1 MEDYKLELA
10 AAKGMALAYLAVGP
24 LNDERV
30 QSVVDFVCRGTE
42 KISKL
47 SETDLDHFR
56 SFIRSYVEEIV
67 GRTQEEGSLLLDDY
81 EKKDWYD
88 SSKPR
93 PYWEEYLEYLKT
105 DTNWVDRQYAV
116 LDSDTDKIC
125 GALGDPTFN
134 GSFHVKGLVVGDVQ
148 SGKTSTYI
156 GLMCKAADAGY
167 KVFVLLTGTTE
178 KLRSQTQ
185 KRVEKGFIGIGQQ
198 EGKEE
203 NGLVGVG
210 LSRNKKG
217 ILFPISLT
225 SASQDFVMK
234 ASQNSSQMVG
244 DQPLVFVCKKQVSI
258 LKRIYSALS
267 VRKGPNGTVNS
278 SLLLIDDESDNASV
292 NTSKDENDPTKV
304 NLGIRNLLELFA
316 RSSYVGITATPFANV
331 FIDPDS
337 VDSMCHEDLFPKD
350 FIFTLNPPSN
360 YLGASKYF
368 DKESK
373 YYGCLRLLDELDIG
387 PTSCLPIDHKQ
398 DWESESL
405 PEKLY
410 EAIRTYCLADCICQ
424 KRGFPKKRSMLI
436 NVSYFSSVHRV
447 VKRDVDGYIER
458 LRKALRFFSDSE
470 NETNNDITEL
480 KATFETEY
488 SKCGF
493 SWEELLPI
501 LYDSVLKI
509 ETFTVNSKAKM
520 SKEKEKA
527 FDAATSKIVI
537 GGYSLSRGLTLDGL
551 IVSYMSRSTSTY
563 DVLMQMGR
571 WFGYRPHFEDL
582 IRIWLP
588 KDTAGWYGDI
598 STATE
603 ELKSDIAKM
612 NELKMR
618 PREFGV
624 RIRNMTDELDI
635 TSPEKMRTARLMGC
649 NETLFGKFKEAA
661 AVPFDSKANN
671 DNLLAAKKLAVN
683 AGAHGPLEGGAYVF
697 KDVPRETVEQFF
709 REYRFDYMED
719 AKAYFDTWSSI
730 RSFIFDVC
738 SKMYSKWD
746 VAFASNVK
754 QDDESGAP
762 FPVTDEMSIIPM
774 SRKVKLYD
782 GPMRIVI
789 SGTHAHIG
797 SSTDTSYGLSKE
809 KINYLKMNRVS
820 EKCGSD
826 DRKLYLCEGR
836 NPLLVIYICVARPL
850 PEFSQGTQN
859 AARNSLEIMVKM
871 KKPLLAFAVGFP
883 RSSECHIET
892 KVYYTNRR
900 AVYSG
905 GGDSNE

>member
-1 MEDYKLELA
+1 MKDFKLELA
-10 AAKGMALAYLAVGP
+10 AAKAMASVYAAEGP
-24 LNDERV
+24 LDDEKV
-30 QSVVDFVCRGTE
+30 DSVVNFVCRGSDMVRE
-42 KISKL
+42 FSK
-47 SETDLDHFR
+47 TDLEHFR

-81 EKKDWYD
+81 ERKDWYD
-88 SSKPR
+88 PNKPR
-93 PYWEEYLEYLKT
+93 PYWNEYLDYLKA

-125 GALGDPTFN
+125 GALGDPTST

-185 KRVEKGFIGIGQQ
+185 KRVEKGFIGIGQK
-198 EGKEE
+198 EGTEE
-203 NGLVGVG
+203 TGLVGVG
-210 LSRNKKG
+210 PARKKDEVP
-217 ILFPISLT
+217 FPISLT
-225 SASQDFVMK
+225 SYSQDFVLK
-234 ASQNSSQMVG
+234 ASQNSSQMVD

-267 VRKGPNGTVNS
+267 VRKGHNGIINS
-278 SLLLIDDESDNASV
+278 SLLLIDDESDNASI
-292 NTSKDENDPTKV
+292 NTSKEEDDPTKV
-304 NLGIRNLLELFA
+304 NQAIRSLLDLFA

-337 VDSMCHEDLFPKD
+337 VDLMCHEDLFPKD

-368 DKESK
+368 DKTSK

-387 PTSCLPIDHKQ
+387 PTSPLPIDHKQ
-398 DWESESL
+398 DWDSDVL
-405 PEKLY
+405 PRKLY
-410 EAIRTYCLADCICQ
+410 EAIRAYCLADCVCQ
-424 KRGFPKKRSMLI
+424 KRGFPEKRSMLI

-447 VKRDVDGYIER
+447 VKRDVSEYIKS
-458 LRKALRFFSDSE
+458 LRMALRLFGNPESE
-470 NETNNDITEL
+470 NNQDIAEL
-480 KATFETEY
+480 KATFEKEY

-493 SWEELLPI
+493 SWDELLPS
-501 LYDSVLKI
+501 LYDSILQI
-509 ETFTVNSKAKM
+509 NIFTVNSKAKM
-520 SKEKEKA
+520 SKEDEKT

-551 IVSYMSRSTSTY
+551 LVSYMSRSTSTY

-588 KDTAGWYGDI
+588 EDTAGWYGDI

-612 NELKMR
+612 NELKMK
-618 PREFGV
+618 PREYGV

-635 TSPEKMRTARLMGC
+635 TSPEKMRTARLLGC
-649 NETLFGKFKEAA
+649 SETLFGKFKEAA
-661 AVPFDSKANN
+661 AVPFDAKTNN
-671 DNLLAAKKLAVN
+671 DNLLAAERLAAS
-683 AGAHGPLEGGAYVF
+683 AGAHSPLERGAYVF
-697 KDVPRETVEQFF
+697 KDVPREAVERFF
-709 REYRFDYMED
+709 QEYRFDYMED
-719 AKAYFDTWSSI
+719 AKAYFNTWSSI
-730 RSFIFDVC
+730 RSFIFETC
-738 SKMYSKWD
+738 SKMYQKWD
-746 VAFASNVK
+746 VAFTSNAK
-754 QDDESGAP
+754 QDNESCHP
-762 FPVTDEMSIIPM
+762 FPITDEMSIIPM

-797 SSTDTSYGLSKE
+797 SSTDTSYGLSQE
-809 KINYLKMNRVS
+809 KINYLKANRIS
-820 EKCGSD
+820 EECGSD
-826 DRKLYLCEGR
+826 DRKLYLYEGR
-836 NPLLVIYICVARPL
+836 NPLLIIYLCVAKPL
-850 PEFSQGTQN
+850 PEFSQGTNN
-859 AARNSLEIMVKM
+859 AARNSAEIMAKM
-871 KKPLLAFAVGFP
+871 KNPLLAFAVGFP
-883 RSSECHIET
+883 RSSKCNVET